1 LVPNRRDHGTVSLQV
16 TAHYDIEKSRLGS
29 FGPKKEGSWD
39 SKFTSDS
46 TV

>member
-1 LVPNRRDHGTVSLQV
+1 LVPRRRDHGTVSLQV
-16 TAHYDIEKSRLGS
+16 TEHYDIEKSRLRW
-29 FGPKKEGSWD
+29 FGPKQEGSWH